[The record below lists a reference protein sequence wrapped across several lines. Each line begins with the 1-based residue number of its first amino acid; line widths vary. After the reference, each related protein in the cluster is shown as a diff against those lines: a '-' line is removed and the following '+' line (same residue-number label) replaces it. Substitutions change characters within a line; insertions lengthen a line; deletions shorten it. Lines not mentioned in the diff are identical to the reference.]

1 MQQEMAAMKEKE
13 FIQFQIG
20 NDNLEDKRNNGSS
33 EKELKSKI
41 RENSVKLE
49 NPERGRGKSRD
60 TDKDRNKGRGWK
72 KGCRKEILQIAQDLQ
87 KIFQVTKQKQ
97 NETNRSVVII
107 TKRESINI
115 RAYCSSS
122 AFLAIITCL
131 VTFPACRA
139 RLYYSILYYIKLC
152 DINHITSS
160 SIALC
165 GSYLLSPAL
174 FSFSFL
180 LD

>member
-1 MQQEMAAMKEKE
+1 MAAMKEKE

-60 TDKDRNKGRGWK
+60 KDKDRNKGRGWK

-87 KIFQVTKQKQ
+87 KIFQVSKF
-97 NETNRSVVII
+97 I
-107 TKRESINI
+107 
-115 RAYCSSS
+115 
-122 AFLAIITCL
+122 
-131 VTFPACRA
+131 
-139 RLYYSILYYIKLC
+139 
-152 DINHITSS
+152 
-160 SIALC
+160 
-165 GSYLLSPAL
+165 
-174 FSFSFL
+174 
-180 LD
+180 